1 MLRRRL
7 YKLLTG
13 TFLFLFF
20 NMIAVRS
27 EVLYNSSDDFIA
39 KSYEIFLDRG
49 VEDDPGFE
57 QWSYLLK
64 NHEKSLYDYMMSIV
78 SGDEFLSKEITDD
91 EFLEK
96 IYVLLFNSSP
106 SVDEREYWLNKLE
119 KLNDGLKSVN
129 KARIELCKVIFNEPF
144 LKNLSD
150 NLNLTFNFENL
161 NNLGV
166 DELRKT
172 YPQDKIEYINSIYK
186 SFDELSRDLYVD
198 SDKVNNREQFLE
210 YISGVLPIFIKDD
223 KENKYEELKNVSGEN
238 VERLVHA
245 IDYEIIFPH
254 DKDKSVYIS
263 PFLQMN
269 EGEKLKFVT
278 LGLNITGRSIGKL
291 VSKAEIILGNE
302 SIELENKYI
311 DHSKYDSKG
320 ISVNEFNFKI
330 NSINDLETLDK
341 IISSDLS
348 KLRFT
353 FDDSKT
359 YIYNLYEKDRVKNTL
374 KFMYS
379 IYSQIVASYLFE
391 SKDVFDAVVVNSLL

>member
-391 SKDVFDAVVVNSLL
+391 SKDVFDAVVINSLL